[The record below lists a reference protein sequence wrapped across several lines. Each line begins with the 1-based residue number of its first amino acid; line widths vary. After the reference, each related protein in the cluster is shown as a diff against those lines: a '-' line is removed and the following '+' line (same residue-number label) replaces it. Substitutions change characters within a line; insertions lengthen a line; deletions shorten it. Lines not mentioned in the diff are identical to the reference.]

1 MTLVAAL
8 LAALAVSAVS
18 LATGGDDEE
27 PAAERPA
34 AASTAG
40 LLAAAGGGGA
50 GAGLPDPQALLASL
64 AARLDVSEAELRRA
78 VQAVSRTLPED
89 EVRRAADDGRI
100 TEAERDLLLRC
111 AEDRAGCDRAEVRAL
126 AERLRGEVERNGL
139 GALGLT
145 GVKDRGLAA
154 LAAELGRSAGDVE
167 AAVQAELEETLD
179 GLVTSG
185 LITDRARDLALACFE
200 APDGCD
206 LRALEAELPLLQGLG
221 AGLGRRD

>member
-1 MTLVAAL
+1 MTLAAAL

-18 LATGGDDEE
+18 LATGGDDE

-34 AASTAG
+34 SASTAG

-50 GAGLPDPQALLASL
+50 AAGVPDPHALLAGL

-78 VQAVSRTLPED
+78 VHAVSRTLPEA
-89 EVRRAADDGRI
+89 ELERAVDDGRI
-100 TEAERDLLLRC
+100 TEAERDLLVRC

-126 AERLRGEVERNGL
+126 VERLRGEVERDGL
-139 GALGLT
+139 GALGAT

-154 LAAELGRSAGDVE
+154 LAGELGRDAGDVE
-167 AAVQAELEETLD
+167 AAVRAELEEALE

-185 LITDRARDLALACFE
+185 LITDRARDLVLGCFE
-200 APDGCD
+200 DPDGCD
-206 LRALEAELPLLQGLG
+206 LRELEAELPLLQGLG
-221 AGLGRRD
+221 AGLGRRG

>member
-1 MTLVAAL
+1 MTLVAAV

-18 LATGGDDEE
+18 IATGGDDE

-34 AASTAG
+34 RASTAG
-40 LLAAAGGGGA
+40 LLAAGGGGA
-50 GAGLPDPQALLASL
+50 AAGLPDPHAILAGL
-64 AARLDVSEAELRRA
+64 AARLDVSEAELRDA

-89 EVRRAADDGRI
+89 ELERAVQDGRI
-100 TEAERDLLLRC
+100 TEAERDLLVRC
-111 AEDRAGCDRAEVRAL
+111 AEERAGCDRAEVRAL
-126 AERLRGEVERNGL
+126 AERLRGEVERDGL

-154 LAAELGRSAGDVE
+154 LGGELDRSAGDVE

-185 LITDRARDLALACFE
+185 LITEDARTLAVDCFE
-200 APDGCD
+200 DPDSCHV
-206 LRALEAELPLLQGLG
+206 RELEAELPLLQGLG
-221 AGLGRRD
+221 AGLGHRD